1 VTRHAILALKQM
13 SSVLLVRSH
22 SFGLKMMVVY
32 VSEHAQTSIPI
43 TLETPITEYVN
54 RAAQI
59 ATSALVLMDALNAVI
74 INIIKLCSN
83 QT

>member
-1 VTRHAILALKQM
+1 MRHAILAHKQM
-13 SSVLLVRSH
+13 SSVLLARLH

-32 VSEHAQTSIPI
+32 ASVHAQTSILI
-43 TLETPITEYVN
+43 TMETPMTEYVN

-59 ATSALVLMDALNAVI
+59 ATSALVLMDALNALI

-83 QT
+83 QI